1 MYKYIIMVMKL
12 PKFCPNC
19 GKEINET
26 AQFCEHCGNIISQKN
41 AAQSQNADSTV
52 ENNISTS
59 TGIVYHKNIFVAFI
73 LSLIVVGLGQI
84 YNGQILK
91 GIIFFIII
99 SLIFGTLGN
108 IGLIPDFIYWILLL
122 LTAIEAAYS
131 AKYINDNNGNY
142 FYNENLL
149 NKDSA

>member
-1 MYKYIIMVMKL
+1 M

-26 AQFCEHCGNIISQKN
+26 AQFCEHCGNIISQNN

-108 IGLIPDFIYWILLL
+108 IILLL
-122 LTAIEAAYS
+122 ISSFVYR
-131 AKYINDNNGNY
+131 YNGLSGT
-142 FYNENLL
+142 ENKL
-149 NKDSA
+149 A

>member
-26 AQFCEHCGNIISQKN
+26 AQFCEHCGNIISQNN

-84 YNGQILK
+84 FL
-91 GIIFFIII
+91 
-99 SLIFGTLGN
+99 S
-108 IGLIPDFIYWILLL
+108 
-122 LTAIEAAYS
+122 
-131 AKYINDNNGNY
+131 
-142 FYNENLL
+142 
-149 NKDSA
+149 